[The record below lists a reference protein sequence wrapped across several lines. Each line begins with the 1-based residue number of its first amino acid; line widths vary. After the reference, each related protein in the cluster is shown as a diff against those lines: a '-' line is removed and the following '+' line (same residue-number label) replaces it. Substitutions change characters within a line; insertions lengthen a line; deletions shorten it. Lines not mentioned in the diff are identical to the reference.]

1 MGQEQKTLPVGSTVR
16 DTFGGH
22 YVVEKLLGKGGNGAV
37 YLVSDRRNAQRAYA
51 LKEIIDPTKQER
63 DRLLFERTLL
73 KRLSH
78 PALPRVYHVFEQEK
92 SRRLYLLMQYIGGK
106 NLHVLRKEQ
115 PEERF
120 PLQFVLS
127 TLEPIVDALIY
138 VHQQKPPVL
147 HRDIK
152 PSNIIV
158 PADGSNAMLVDFG
171 TAKEYY
177 PDNTTTMFRFGTP
190 GYAPIEQYSPE
201 GLTGIRTDVYGLGA
215 TLYAL
220 LTGVKPTDAIE
231 RVLTKKDKLQLPH
244 TLVPDIPESVSL
256 AILRALSIHYNDR
269 FAKVAEF
276 WQAVHTESED
286 TDAGEEEES
295 VPALRLGDEP
305 PPALLSE
312 KQQETRTRKRNRISI
327 ASFVLLALIVVG
339 LAPFFFFVY
348 PALSTPFSSS
358 TAQKSPVTSISHTP
372 SPKVGTYPYPPLADL
387 YAGTISDIAVAHTT
401 TKLYLMQVHQN
412 QGNFAGTFQG
422 LGLVGPFTGT
432 VTPAGNVHLVIH
444 YGAGSLIFDGAIK
457 IGGDMEG
464 NFYAVDQQE
473 RRIGEYG
480 LWYVSAASS

>member
-1 MGQEQKTLPVGSTVR
+1 MGQEQKTLPVGYTVR

-37 YLVSDRRNAQRAYA
+37 YLVSDRRNTQRAYA

-78 PALPRVYHVFEQEK
+78 PALPRVYHVFEHEK
-92 SRRLYLLMQYIGGK
+92 SRRVYLLMQYIGGK

-115 PEERF
+115 PQERF
-120 PLQFVLS
+120 PLKLVLT
-127 TLEPIVDALIY
+127 TLAPIVDALVY

-158 PADGSNAMLVDFG
+158 PGDGSNAMLVDFG
-171 TAKEYY
+171 TAKEYF

-215 TLYAL
+215 TFYTL
-220 LTGVKPTDAIE
+220 LTGVKPIDAIE
-231 RVLTKKDKLQLPH
+231 RVITKRDKLQPPH
-244 TLVPDIPESVSL
+244 VLVPEIPESVSL

-269 FAKVAEF
+269 FATVGEL
-276 WQAVHTESED
+276 WQAVQIEPEVTDVSEQ
-286 TDAGEEEES
+286 EEATP
-295 VPALRLGDEP
+295 VLRIRDEP
-305 PPALLSE
+305 SPALLSE
-312 KQQETRTRKRNRISI
+312 KQRETRPRKRNRLGIVSL
-327 ASFVLLALIVVG
+327 VLLALIVLG
-339 LAPFFFFVY
+339 LAPFIFFVY
-348 PALSTPFSSS
+348 PAISTSFSST
-358 TAQKSPVTSISHTP
+358 TAHKSSVSAVPRTP
-372 SPKVGTYPYPPLADL
+372 SPKVGTFPYPPIAAL
-387 YAGTISDIAVAHTT
+387 YNGTISDIAVAHTT

-412 QGNFAGTFQG
+412 QGNFVGNFQG
-422 LGLVGPFTGT
+422 LGLVGSFTGT
-432 VTPAGNVHLVIH
+432 VTTAGNVHLVIN
-444 YGAGSLIFDGAIK
+444 YGAGSLIFEGVIK